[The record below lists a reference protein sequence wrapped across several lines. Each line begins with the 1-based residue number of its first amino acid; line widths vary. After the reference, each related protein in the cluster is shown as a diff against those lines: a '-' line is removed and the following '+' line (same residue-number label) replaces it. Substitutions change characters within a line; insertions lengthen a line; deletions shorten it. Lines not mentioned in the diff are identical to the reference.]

1 MKIILSPPYVSPA
14 LWFSPL
20 FLSPFP
26 VLLCLLLSICISLSS
41 THFLWVSSP
50 PPPRLHLLQRSAV
63 KLTRDYT
70 RGESRQQI
78 VWHCRVLKRM
88 PRCQEGRRGEVA
100 PLPCSHRRQV
110 KLQLPTSWSRCLC
123 SQPSCSELLC
133 SSRAGSPWVRAVGGW
148 QCSSGLGA
156 DGAASGAACH
166 CPVTTAR

>member
-1 MKIILSPPYVSPA
+1 MKIILSLPYVSPA

-88 PRCQEGRRGEVA
+88 PRCQGGAQRRGRSSPVQPPQAGEAAASHLLEQV
-100 PLPCSHRRQV
+100 PL
-110 KLQLPTSWSRCLC
+110 LAA
-123 SQPSCSELLC
+123 ELLG
-133 SSRAGSPWVRAVGGW
+133 AAVQQPGW
-148 QCSSGLGA
+148 Q
-156 DGAASGAACH
+156 
-166 CPVTTAR
+166 PVGPCRGRLAMQQWAGC